1 MDLLGGFEQADTGRS
16 LRDIFAGVQEAFAAV
31 LNNSGAEAAD
41 PAKLMQDLVV
51 DYTAFQAASAD
62 KKIAAQ
68 SCLLDQ
74 LIGRLRPYDTSTA
87 EQLQTNLHRL
97 DLSAGRHGTFE
108 WIESVLCEALRRG
121 SWLVIDN
128 VNLCSASVLD
138 RLNALFETGGWLT
151 VSERGVLDGAIP
163 VLRPHPDFRAF
174 LLYDPMR
181 GDISRA
187 MRNRGVE
194 IYVPS
199 IEERPLSSLHT
210 ATCLGT
216 WLQQQHG

>member
-1 MDLLGGFEQADTGRS
+1 MVLCFVYSGPSQSGKSSLVRLLAQLCSRQLETISLNSTSDTMDLLGGFEQADTGRS
-16 LRDIFAGVQEAFAAV
+16 LRDIFAGVQEAFAVV

-128 VNLCSASVLD
+128 VNLCSASV
-138 RLNALFETGGWLT
+138 
-151 VSERGVLDGAIP
+151 
-163 VLRPHPDFRAF
+163 
-174 LLYDPMR
+174 
-181 GDISRA
+181 
-187 MRNRGVE
+187 
-194 IYVPS
+194 
-199 IEERPLSSLHT
+199 
-210 ATCLGT
+210 
-216 WLQQQHG
+216 